1 MIKFEKVS
9 LQQYIKDCRE
19 LGRTLSNQQ
28 FEEEWNNIKL
38 PTRATTGSA
47 GYDFYAPYSLSIES
61 PEDSTSSLL
70 SAFAPSRNQL
80 TTTIATGI
88 RFVTDQEVVLICAP
102 RSGQGFK
109 YGLRLQ
115 NTIGVIDADYA
126 NSDNEGHIKAKLFA
140 EIKSFR
146 VEQGQGFMQGLILP
160 YYVVDGDSTSGIRNG
175 GFGSTDRG

>member
-9 LQQYIKDCRE
+9 LQQYIKDCRD

-38 PTRATTGSA
+38 PARATTGSA
-47 GYDFYAPYSLSIES
+47 GYDFYAPYSFPIKS
-61 PEDSTSSLL
+61 PEDRVSSLFG
-70 SAFAPSRNQL
+70 AFAPSRDYF
-80 TTTIATGI
+80 TTTITTGI
-88 RFVTDQEVVLICAP
+88 RFVTDQKVVLICAP

-115 NTIGVIDADYA
+115 NTMGVIDADYA

-140 EIKSFR
+140 EIKPLEI
-146 VEQGQGFMQGLILP
+146 EQGQSFMQGLILP
-160 YYVVDGDSTSGIRNG
+160 YYVVDDDSTLGIRNG